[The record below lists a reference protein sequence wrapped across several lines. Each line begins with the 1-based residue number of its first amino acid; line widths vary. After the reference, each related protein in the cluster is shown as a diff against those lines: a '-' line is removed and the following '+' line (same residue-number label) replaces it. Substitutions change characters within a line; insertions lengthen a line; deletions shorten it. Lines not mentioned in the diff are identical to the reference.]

1 MVGTSISAKSKNKDA
16 AWKFIEYYFTEG
28 QKMYAEQSFNIP
40 GNRQI
45 ANTVFLNSENISEKD
60 KETNRFFYDL
70 ALNHGF
76 VIEFNKYL
84 SQASVEDVL
93 KAQLS
98 AYFAKSRKGEFNNAD
113 WEKCLDTIQSQLQ
126 ARLDRETR

>member
-1 MVGTSISAKSKNKDA
+1 
-16 AWKFIEYYFTEG
+16 
-28 QKMYAEQSFNIP
+28 MYAEQSFNIP

-98 AYFAKSRKGEFNNAD
+98 AYFAKSRKGEFNTAD